1 MKRHFILGIMAV
13 AALASCNKSEVLNQ
27 ESLNE
32 KGITFSAYAGKAT
45 QTKAVS
51 IYQDSLKNAG
61 IGILAWRT
69 GTEDVT
75 SDILSTT
82 DPSFMPNIQLTW
94 AKGADDNYTG
104 TYSPERYWPS
114 TGAKVSFFAYAPY
127 SKGDGTAP
135 TGQAAKF
142 HPENITIPLDNG
154 KPDVGAN
161 KLTLTVPDTEFDKH
175 TDFMV
180 ARKGNGEN
188 NSGTTAQTT
197 VQVPNPAYDPNDP
210 SKGPQNIDQTVPGI
224 FVGINQNLTKEYD
237 GAVQLQMTHALSR
250 ISFQAKATGTKKNAD
265 GTSVDV
271 PQNTPY
277 SDGFV
282 KVVLNDIKLEGSFTK
297 VGTYDLFEEKWT
309 IEPGNTTNN
318 GYTLTNTSS
327 DDPFNPIAD
336 EWYNIQAGTDD
347 ATEANTPDAQGWYNL
362 NKSTHDLM
370 LIPFTATE
378 TKAKITN
385 VVGSYTVKTYKH
397 ATMDV
402 TVDDGQ
408 GGSTTEK
415 VLAYVDPT
423 DPTGQTKIPDAETN
437 GTPNKPWL
445 EEIPEYQDVVWFGK
459 KQDATGAWVDDP
471 FDEAIELLPGKHYKF
486 RFNIHLKKIE
496 FSVSVDE
503 WEAADEIIT
512 DIVK

>member
-13 AALASCNKSEVLNQ
+13 AALASCNKSEVLHQ

-32 KGITFSAYAGKAT
+32 KGITFSTYAGKAT

-69 GTEDVT
+69 GGNDVT
-75 SDILSTT
+75 AEILTT
-82 DPSFMPNIQLTW
+82 NAPSFMPNIPLTW
-94 AKGADDNYTG
+94 AKGADGTYTG

-127 SKGDGTAP
+127 SKGDGTPA
-135 TGQAAKF
+135 TGHAAKF
-142 HPENITIPLDNG
+142 HPENITMPLDDEGN
-154 KPDVGAN
+154 PNIGAN
-161 KLTLTVPDTEFDKH
+161 KLTLTVHDTEFDKH

-180 ARKGNGEN
+180 ARKGNGAN

-197 VQVPNPAYDPNDP
+197 VQVPNPDYP
-210 SKGPQNIDQTVPGI
+210 STGEEFIEQTVPGI

-250 ISFQAKATGTKKNAD
+250 ISFQAKATGTKKDAEGN
-265 GTSVDV
+265 SIDV

-277 SDGFV
+277 SDGLV
-282 KVVLNDIKLEGSFTK
+282 KVVLNDIKLVGTFTK
-297 VGTYDLFEEKWT
+297 KGTYDLFEEKWT
-309 IEPGNTTNN
+309 IDNSNATTS
-318 GYTLTNTSS
+318 YTLTNTSS

-378 TKAKITN
+378 TKATITN
-385 VVGSYTVKTYKH
+385 VVGSYTVKTYKQ
-397 ATMDV
+397 ATMQVQV
-402 TVDDGQ
+402 TDDEGN
-408 GGSTTEK
+408 STTET

-423 DPTGQTKIPDAETN
+423 DPTKQTPDAVAAD
-437 GTPNKPWL
+437 GTPNKPCVG
-445 EEIPEYQDVVWFGK
+445 EELTNYKDVVWFGRK
-459 KQDATGAWVDDP
+459 LDPQGNWIDDP
-471 FDEAIELLPGKHYKF
+471 FAEPIELLPGKHYKF

-503 WEAADEIIT
+503 WEATDEIIT